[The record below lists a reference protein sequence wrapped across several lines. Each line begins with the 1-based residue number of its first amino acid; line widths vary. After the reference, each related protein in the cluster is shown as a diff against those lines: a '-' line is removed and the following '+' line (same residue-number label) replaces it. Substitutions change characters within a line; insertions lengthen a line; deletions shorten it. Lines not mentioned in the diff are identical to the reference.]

1 VTHDRKRDASDAPRK
16 KVRRSLTHVGG
27 RVDTSGDSDAAHE
40 LARAFDVSPARQ
52 GVRPRT
58 PDSADAREER
68 DDEPARA
75 HVHGFHAYP
84 ARMHPLTA
92 ARLVTAFSE
101 PGGRVLDPFCGSGT
115 VLVEAMLAGRTA
127 LGVDLNPF
135 AVALARLKTSV
146 TTADARAR
154 MLAIAEEIA
163 VANDARRKQRAGATR
178 RFPKEDTDAFEP
190 HILLELDG
198 IRALLE
204 GGVQGAPKIGDD
216 ERSALFLVLSAILTK
231 VSKRRADTSESFEQ
245 KRIAAG
251 YPTKLFVKKTRELAE
266 RLATFAGELP
276 ANVKRPRIVV
286 GDATK
291 LDGVADESI
300 DAIITSPPYA
310 GTYDYLAHHA
320 MRLRWLG
327 LPSVGLEKGE
337 LGARRDYARL
347 DASEARRRHAHEL
360 GHLFAACARVSKKD
374 GALILLM
381 ADSATRTT
389 VLHADAFVDDVAR
402 AHGAFVP
409 VARASQLRP
418 HFHGP
423 SAKSFSER
431 PRAEHLLLL
440 RRA

>member
-1 VTHDRKRDASDAPRK
+1 VTTESPKQK

-27 RVDTSGDSDAAHE
+27 RVDTSGDAALARE
-40 LARAFDVSPARQ
+40 LAHAFDVAPA
-52 GVRPRT
+52 G
-58 PDSADAREER
+58 AR
-68 DDEPARA
+68 DDEPERA

-101 PGGRVLDPFCGSGT
+101 PSGRVLDPFCGSGT

-146 TTADARAR
+146 TNDDWRAR
-154 MLAIAEEIA
+154 VLAAAEEIA
-163 VANDARRKQRAGATR
+163 VKNDARRKARAGASR
-178 RFPKEDTDAFEP
+178 RFPQEDMDAFDP
-190 HILLELDG
+190 HVLLELDG

-204 GGVQGAPKIGDD
+204 GGVQGAPKLADD
-216 ERSALFLVLSAILTK
+216 ERNALALVLSAILTK
-231 VSKRRADTSESFEQ
+231 VSKRRGESADAFDT

-251 YPTKLFVKKTRELAE
+251 YPTKLFVKKTRELGE
-266 RLATFAGELP
+266 RLADFAEELP
-276 ANVKRPRIVV
+276 ANVKRPRIVL

-310 GTYDYLAHHA
+310 GTYDYLSHHA

-327 LPSVGLEKGE
+327 LPSGGLEKGE

-347 DASEARRRHAHEL
+347 DADAARRRHAQEL
-360 GHLFAACARVSKKD
+360 GKFLAACARVSKRG
-374 GALILLM
+374 GALVLLM

-389 VLHADAFVDDVAR
+389 VLRADAFVDDVAR
-402 AHGAFVP
+402 AHGAFTP
-409 VARASQLRP
+409 IARASQLRP

-423 SAKSFSER
+423 SAKSFQDR

-440 RRA
+440 KRG